1 MKEIGEYLKNRR
13 LELGI
18 SLDEAEQY
26 LKIRKKYLIA
36 IEEGNES
43 VLPGKTYFVG
53 YLRNY
58 ASYLDVNQE
67 HIDELLEKTEQP
79 SNAVTAEPEPTPK
92 RKKPGR
98 YFSPEKRKPRIK
110 KDKKPINY
118 RPLFIIVIAILI
130 LSGIVLIIN
139 QFLNKTQQSP
149 VPATPNEENRE
160 EVVLEEE
167 KSLEEE
173 LIEMAEENNQEEEIS
188 EKTSDDF
195 LEPLPEYEPIVITT
209 QEPTWIKVIQN
220 DNTLFES
227 VILSSE
233 EITIK
238 SEGTISLLA
247 NETSDISVLYDGQ
260 IIEPLPSEDHR
271 LTKYQ
276 IVPNNGNN

>member
-36 IEEGNES
+36 IEEGNEN

-67 HIDELLEKTEQP
+67 YIDELLEKTEQP
-79 SNAVTAEPEPTPK
+79 SNAVTAESEPIPK

-98 YFSPEKRKPRIK
+98 YFSPEKRRPRIK

-118 RPLFIIVIAILI
+118 RPLFKVVIAILI

-139 QFLNKTQQSP
+139 QFLDRTQPSP
-149 VPATPNEENRE
+149 VPVTQNEESRE
-160 EVVLEEE
+160 EAILEEE
-167 KSLEEE
+167 NSLEEE
-173 LIEMAEENNQEEEIS
+173 LIEMAEENTQEEIS

-195 LEPLPEYEPIVITT
+195 LEPLPEYKPIIITT

-247 NETSDISVLYDGQ
+247 SENSNISVLYDGQ
-260 IIEPLPSEDHR
+260 TIEPLPSEDHR
-271 LTKYQ
+271 LIEYQ